1 VHPLGVQVQA
11 LQWQHGNF
19 VAQAQLALLS
29 MLLPKIEHAAL
40 THFKV
45 VQVFVANVHLSSK
58 DLAQD
63 NDLEQACKTGK

>member
-1 VHPLGVQVQA
+1 
-11 LQWQHGNF
+11 
-19 VAQAQLALLS
+19 